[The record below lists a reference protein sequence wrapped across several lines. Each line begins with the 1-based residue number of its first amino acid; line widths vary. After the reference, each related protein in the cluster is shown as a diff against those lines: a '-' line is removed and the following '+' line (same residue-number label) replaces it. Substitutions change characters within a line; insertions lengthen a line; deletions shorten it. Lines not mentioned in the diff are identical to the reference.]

1 MPQTAQP
8 ARNAVNW
15 RTAVAYLVAIAL
27 GIANGLW
34 GTDLTL
40 AVSDFISTVFIRC
53 FKFVSIPIIAVSII
67 ATLATISQSS
77 ESGKIFRH
85 TIFYTLFTTI
95 LAASVAALLYLF
107 FAPANISAS
116 GAAAPAS
123 IAGRSYMD
131 YVQTVIPDNI
141 LAPFLSANVLS
152 VLLVSALVG
161 IAIAKLP
168 ATSEPRNAIL
178 NFFKGAQAVLF
189 VIVGWLIRILPIGIF
204 GFISQLVI
212 EMVSGVE
219 IGGLGSYFATV
230 ITANFVQM
238 LLVLPALLLLRGLNP
253 IRVAK
258 GMAPALAVAFFSK
271 SSAGTLPVTMACS
284 ENNVGVRSPVARF
297 VLPICTTINMNGCA
311 AFIFVTVIFLMQ
323 NAGIDIS
330 ATTMLTWIVIA
341 TVAAVGNAGVPMGCF
356 FLSASLLASMDVPIH
371 LMGVI
376 LPVYAVIDMIET
388 TLNVWSDSCV
398 AACVNKD
405 LYGE

>member
-1 MPQTAQP
+1 MPETAYP
-8 ARNAVNW
+8 ARKAVNW
-15 RTAVAYLVAIAL
+15 GTAIAYLIAIVL

-95 LAASVAALLYLF
+95 LAASVAALLYVF

-116 GAAAPAS
+116 GASAPAS
-123 IAGRSYMD
+123 VAGRSYMD

-152 VLLVSALVG
+152 VLIVSALVG

-168 ATSEPRNAIL
+168 AESVPRNTIL
-178 NFFKGAQAVLF
+178 NFFKGAQEVLF
-189 VIVGWLIRILPIGIF
+189 VIVGWLIKILPIGIF
-204 GFISQLVI
+204 GFVSQLVI

-219 IGGLGSYFATV
+219 IGGLASYFATV

-253 IRVAK
+253 IRVAR

-284 ENNVGVRSPVARF
+284 ENNVGVHSPVARF

-330 ATTMLTWIVIA
+330 ATTMLTRIIIA